1 MQIFS
6 AKSIGIYSLVIAGSI
21 AFFQLVTGYGEANI
35 KAPIAIVGNYLINTQ
50 KLPGCLDRQK
60 LALNL
65 RQSGIYIN
73 ASFVNSQ
80 PKTTTS
86 LDSYPTLSGKLKDR
100 QLNLSGQLPTTVCPQ
115 RSNVQITSLVQGDRN
130 RKLQGKIWLTGKKGE
145 SPSRDRSTE
154 FTATLQPIDRQILE

>member
-65 RQSGIYIN
+65 LQSGVYIN
-73 ASFVNSQ
+73 ASLVNSQ
-80 PKTTTS
+80 PKITTS

-100 QLNLSGQLPTTVCPQ
+100 QFNLSGQLPTIICTQ
-115 RSNVQITSLVQGDRN
+115 RSNVRITGSVQGDRN

-145 SPSRDRSTE
+145 SLSADRSIE